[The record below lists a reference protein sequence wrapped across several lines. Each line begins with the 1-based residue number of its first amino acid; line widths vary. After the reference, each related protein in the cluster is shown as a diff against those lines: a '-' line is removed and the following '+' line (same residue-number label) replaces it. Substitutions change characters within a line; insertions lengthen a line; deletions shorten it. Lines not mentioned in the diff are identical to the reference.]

1 MRIWSK
7 IEFSIQIKGGEI
19 HPTRKQLEHESHKV
33 CPYYHNSS
41 KRKSK
46 KMSNLSIKDKE
57 IILDSIRDIPD
68 FPKPGIVFKDITTL
82 LSNPKAFNTLMNH
95 LEDRYRTYQLDYVAG
110 IDARGF
116 IFGATL
122 ADRLNIG
129 FVPVRKKGK
138 LPYTTVAEKYSL
150 EYGFDEVEIHIDA
163 FGENGLS
170 LEGNPSK
177 VLLIDDLIATGG
189 TAKAAASLID
199 KVGADCVEACFI
211 MELGFLNGK
220 EGITAPVYSV
230 LEID

>member
-1 MRIWSK
+1 MTLT
-7 IEFSIQIKGGEI
+7 EEE
-19 HPTRKQLEHESHKV
+19 RK
-33 CPYYHNSS
+33 
-41 KRKSK
+41 
-46 KMSNLSIKDKE
+46 
-57 IILDSIRDIPD
+57 IILESIRDIPD
-68 FPKPGIVFKDITTL
+68 FPKPGIIFKDITTL
-82 LSNPKAFNTLMNH
+82 LGDPKAFDTLMNH
-95 LEDRYRTYQLDYVAG
+95 LENRYKTYDLDYVAG

-116 IFGATL
+116 IFGAAL

-163 FGENGLS
+163 FGENGLCNA
-170 LEGNPSK
+170 GNPSK
-177 VLLIDDLIATGG
+177 VLLLDDLIATGG

-199 KVGADCVEACFI
+199 KVGAHCVEACFI

-220 EGITAPVYSV
+220 EGIEAPVYSV